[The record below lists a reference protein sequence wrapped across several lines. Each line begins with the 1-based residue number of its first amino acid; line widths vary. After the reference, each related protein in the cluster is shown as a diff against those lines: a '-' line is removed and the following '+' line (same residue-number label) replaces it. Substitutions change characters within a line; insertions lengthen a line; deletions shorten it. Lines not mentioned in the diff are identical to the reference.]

1 MNNYF
6 KFNLIMILSLIFL
19 LVMSCD
25 ICGIDNDEKISPREL
40 SALEKE
46 IVSSENLFGIKL
58 FKALN
63 NAKPDSNLFI
73 SPLSVSM
80 ALGMTLNGAADSTYE
95 AMINTLELQSLTEE
109 EINQAYKDLIEL
121 LVNLDEKVVMNIANS
136 IWIEDNFPVLQ
147 PFIDVNK
154 TYFDAEVESFDVAV
168 PNAVNIINRWVEDK
182 TNGKIKK
189 IIDVIP
195 PNIALYLI
203 NAIYFNGIWTYEFD
217 KNDTENKPFY
227 NFDNSTSTI
236 PLMSMNATL
245 PVLFTDSFSI
255 VDIPYGDSLFSM
267 TVILPSSKND
277 INTLAETVTNDNWNK
292 WLSQL
297 TTQELDLYL
306 PKFKLEWDDS
316 LNQVLKDFG
325 MGIAF
330 DPDNANFTRI
340 NPQIPLWISRV
351 LHKTFIEVT
360 EEGTEAA
367 AATVVE
373 MEFKSAGSA
382 ISIIRVDYPFIFAIR
397 EQHTGTILFLG
408 KVLEL

>member
-6 KFNLIMILSLIFL
+6 KFNLIMILSLILL

-25 ICGIDNDEKISPREL
+25 ICGIDNDEKIPPREL

-46 IVSSENLFGIKL
+46 IVSSGNLFGIKL
-58 FKALN
+58 FNALN

-73 SPLSVSM
+73 SQLSISM

-95 AMINTLELQSLTEE
+95 AMKSTLELQGLTED

-136 IWIEDNFPVLQ
+136 IWIEDDFPVLQ
-147 PFIDVNK
+147 SFIDVNK
-154 TYFDAEVESFDVAV
+154 IYFDAKVESFDVAD
-168 PNAVNIINRWVEDK
+168 PNAVNIINGWVEEK
-182 TNGKIKK
+182 TNGKIKD
-189 IIDVIP
+189 IIDIIP

-203 NAIYFNGIWTYEFD
+203 NAIYFNGTWTYEFD
-217 KNDTENKPFY
+217 KNDTKDELFY
-227 NFDNSTSTI
+227 NYDNSTSNI
-236 PLMSMNATL
+236 PLMAMNATL
-245 PVLFTDSFSI
+245 PALFTDSLSI

-267 TVILPSSKND
+267 TVVLPNNKND
-277 INTLAETVTNDNWNK
+277 INKLAESITNDTWNE

-297 TTQELDLYL
+297 TAQELDLYL
-306 PKFKLEWDDS
+306 PKFKLEWDDN
-316 LNQVLKDFG
+316 LNNVLTELG

-330 DPDNANFTRI
+330 DPDNADFTRI

-351 LHKTFIEVT
+351 LHKTFIEVS

-373 MEFKSAGSA
+373 IVFTSVPTTPVM
-382 ISIIRVDYPFIFAIR
+382 RVDHPFVFAIR
-397 EQHTGTILFLG
+397 ERHSGTILFMG
-408 KVLEL
+408 KVLSL

>member
-6 KFNLIMILSLIFL
+6 KFNLIMILSPILL

-25 ICGIDNDEKISPREL
+25 ICDIDDENNNPVREL
-40 SALEKE
+40 SAIERE

-58 FKALN
+58 FKGLN
-63 NAKPDSNLFI
+63 DAKPDSNLFI

-80 ALGMTLNGAADSTYE
+80 ALGMALNGATDSTYDV
-95 AMINTLELQSLTEE
+95 MKSTLELQGLTED

-136 IWIEDNFPVLQ
+136 IWIEDDFPVLQ
-147 PFIDVNK
+147 SFIDVNK
-154 TYFDAEVESFDVAV
+154 TYFDAEVESFDIAD
-168 PNAVNIINRWVEDK
+168 PNAVDIINGWVEEK
-182 TNGKIKK
+182 TNGKIKD
-189 IIDVIP
+189 IIDQIP

-203 NAIYFNGIWTYEFD
+203 NAIYFNGTWTYEFD
-217 KNDTENKPFY
+217 KDNTKDEPFY
-227 NFDNSTSTI
+227 NYDNSTSTI
-236 PLMSMNATL
+236 PMMSMNATL
-245 PVLFTDSFSI
+245 PVLFTDSISI

-267 TVILPSSKND
+267 TVILPNSEYD
-277 INTLAETVTNDNWNK
+277 INKLAESITNDTWNE

-297 TTQELDLYL
+297 TNQELDLYL
-306 PKFKLEWDDS
+306 PKFKLEWDD
-316 LNQVLKDFG
+316 NLKDVLTELG

-330 DPDNANFTRI
+330 DNNRADFARI
-340 NPQIPLWISRV
+340 NSQIPLWISRV

-373 MEFKSAGSA
+373 MEFKSPGLTTQ
-382 ISIIRVDYPFIFAIR
+382 IIRVNHPFIFAIR
-397 EQHTGTILFLG
+397 ERHSRTILFIG
-408 KVLEL
+408 KVLSL

>member
-1 MNNYF
+1 
-6 KFNLIMILSLIFL
+6 
-19 LVMSCD
+19 MSCD

-63 NAKPDSNLFI
+63 DVKPDSNLFI

-95 AMINTLELQSLTEE
+95 AMKNTLELQGLTED

-121 LVNLDEKVVMNIANS
+121 LANLDEKVVMNIANS

-154 TYFDAEVESFDVAV
+154 TYFGAEVESFDVAD
-168 PNAVNIINRWVEDK
+168 PNAVDIINGWVEYK

-203 NAIYFNGIWTYEFD
+203 NAIYFNGTWAYEFD
-217 KNDTENKPFY
+217 KKDTEDKPFY

-267 TVILPSSKND
+267 TVILPNNKND
-277 INTLAETVTNDNWNK
+277 INTLAETVTNDNWNE
-292 WLSQL
+292 WLGQL
-297 TTQELDLYL
+297 TVQELDLYL
-306 PKFKLEWDDS
+306 PKFKLEWDD
-316 LNQVLKDFG
+316 NLKDVLTELG

-330 DPDNANFTRI
+330 DPDNADFTRI

-351 LHKTFIEVT
+351 IHKTFVEVN

-373 MEFKSAGSA
+373 MVFESAGPA
-382 ISIIRVDYPFIFAIR
+382 ISIIRVDHPFIFAIR
-397 EQHTGTILFLG
+397 EQHTGTILFMG

>member
-1 MNNYF
+1 
-6 KFNLIMILSLIFL
+6 
-19 LVMSCD
+19 MSCD
-25 ICGIDNDEKISPREL
+25 ICDIDDEKNNPVREL
-40 SALEKE
+40 SALERE

-63 NAKPDSNLFI
+63 DAKPDGNLFI

-80 ALGMTLNGAADSTYE
+80 ALGMTLNGAADSTYD
-95 AMINTLELQSLTEE
+95 AMKNTLELQGLTED

-121 LVNLDEKVVMNIANS
+121 LINLDEKVVMNIANS
-136 IWIEDNFPVLQ
+136 IWIEDNFSVLQ

-154 TYFDAEVESFDVAV
+154 TYFDAEVESFDVAD
-168 PNAVNIINRWVEDK
+168 PNAVNIINEWVEDK
-182 TNGKIKK
+182 TNGKIKD
-189 IIDVIP
+189 IIDIIP

-203 NAIYFNGIWTYEFD
+203 NAIYFNGTWTYEFD
-217 KNDTENKPFY
+217 KNDTKDEPFY
-227 NFDNSTSTI
+227 NLDNSTSTI

-245 PVLFTDSFSI
+245 PAFFMDSLSV

-267 TVILPSSKND
+267 TVVLPNNKND
-277 INTLAETVTNDNWNK
+277 INKLAESITNDTWNE
-292 WLSQL
+292 WLCQL
-297 TTQELDLYL
+297 TAQELDLYL
-306 PKFKLEWDDS
+306 PKFKLEWDD
-316 LNQVLKDFG
+316 NLKDVLTELG

-330 DPDNANFTRI
+330 DPDNADFTRI

-351 LHKTFIEVT
+351 IHKTFVDVN

-373 MEFKSAGSA
+373 MVFESAGPA
-382 ISIIRVDYPFIFAIR
+382 ISIIRVDHPFIFAIR
-397 EQHTGTILFLG
+397 EQHTGTILFMG

>member
-1 MNNYF
+1 
-6 KFNLIMILSLIFL
+6 
-19 LVMSCD
+19 MSCD
-25 ICGIDNDEKISPREL
+25 ICDIDDDKNNTVREL
-40 SALEKE
+40 SALERE
-46 IVSSENLFGIKL
+46 VVSSENLFGIKL

-63 NAKPDSNLFI
+63 DAKPDSNLFI

-95 AMINTLELQSLTEE
+95 AMKNTLELQGLTEG

-121 LVNLDEKVVMNIANS
+121 LVNLDDKVVMNIANS
-136 IWIEDNFPVLQ
+136 IWIEDDFTVLQ

-154 TYFDAEVESFDVAV
+154 TFFDAEIESFDVAD
-168 PNAVNIINRWVEDK
+168 PNAVDIINKWVEEK
-182 TNGKIKK
+182 TNGKIKD

-203 NAIYFNGIWTYEFD
+203 NAIYFNGTWTYEFD
-217 KNDTENKPFY
+217 KNDTKDESFY
-227 NFDNSTSTI
+227 NFDNSISTI
-236 PLMSMNATL
+236 PLMSINVTL
-245 PVLFTDSFSI
+245 PALLTDSISV

-267 TVILPSSKND
+267 TVILPNRKND
-277 INTLAETVTNDNWNK
+277 INKLAESINNDTWDE

-297 TTQELDLYL
+297 TAQELDLYL
-306 PKFKLEWDDS
+306 PRFKLEWDD
-316 LNQVLKDFG
+316 NLKDVLTELG

-330 DPDNANFTRI
+330 DPDNADFTRI
-340 NPQIPLWISRV
+340 NPQFPLWISRV

-373 MEFKSAGSA
+373 MVFESAGST
-382 ISIIRVDYPFIFAIR
+382 IPIFRVDHPFIFAIR
-397 EQHTGTILFLG
+397 ERHSGTILFMG

>member
-6 KFNLIMILSLIFL
+6 KFNLIMILSLILL

-25 ICGIDNDEKISPREL
+25 ICGIDNDEKIPPREL

-46 IVSSENLFGIKL
+46 IVSSGNLFGIKL
-58 FKALN
+58 FNALN

-73 SPLSVSM
+73 SQLSISM

-95 AMINTLELQSLTEE
+95 AMKSTLELQGLTED

-136 IWIEDNFPVLQ
+136 IWIEDDFPVLQ
-147 PFIDVNK
+147 SFIDVNK
-154 TYFDAEVESFDVAV
+154 IYFDAKVESFDVAD
-168 PNAVNIINRWVEDK
+168 PNAVNIINGWVEEK
-182 TNGKIKK
+182 TNGKIKD
-189 IIDVIP
+189 IIDIIP

-203 NAIYFNGIWTYEFD
+203 NAIYFNGTWTYEFD
-217 KNDTENKPFY
+217 KNDTKDELFY
-227 NFDNSTSTI
+227 NYDNSTSTI
-236 PLMSMNATL
+236 PLMAMNATL
-245 PVLFTDSFSI
+245 LALFTDSLSI

-267 TVILPSSKND
+267 TVVLPNNKND
-277 INTLAETVTNDNWNK
+277 INKLAESITNDTWNE

-297 TTQELDLYL
+297 TAQELDLYL
-306 PKFKLEWDDS
+306 PKFKLEWDD
-316 LNQVLKDFG
+316 NLKDVLTELG

-330 DPDNANFTRI
+330 DPDNADFTRI

-351 LHKTFIEVT
+351 LHKTFIEVS

-373 MEFKSAGSA
+373 IVFTSVPTTPVM
-382 ISIIRVDYPFIFAIR
+382 RVDHPFVFAIR
-397 EQHTGTILFLG
+397 ERHSGTILFMG
-408 KVLEL
+408 KVLSL